1 MSDSWFREQIA
12 PDGEVEDGCH
22 PDEAQALQSYLN
34 NKTTPQEAAH
44 AIIQPTLSSKD
55 PFANLNSLWDLL
67 QEALIQL
74 PATHIPRIIILLQAI
89 QDLSFPEKPPTIPTE
104 SADPDLERFSWKE
117 LPRFG
122 HLWADTHRPDRWR
135 NNLSTAL
142 SSNPTPEN
150 RQELRATH
158 IRKAHIE
165 ALLAVQN
172 VGGIPLLDWGY
183 ETIADALERSA
194 AILDF
199 EIPAAREW
207 IAVAGKELFQGA
219 KEGRQSWALRT
230 KRDMGKEDERMN
242 LGRWRFWE
250 ERMRECQERSKE
262 GVEDAARWA
271 AEEMRRLRELSEE
284 K

>member
-34 NKTTPQEAAH
+34 NKTSPQEAAH
-44 AIIQPTLSSKD
+44 AIIQPTLSSED
-55 PFANLNSLWDLL
+55 PFMNLNSLWDLL

-74 PATHIPRIIILLQAI
+74 SATHIPRLITLLQAI
-89 QDLSFPEKPPTIPTE
+89 QDLPDPETTIIPTE
-104 SADPDLERFSWKE
+104 TADPEERFTWKE

-122 HLWADTHRPDRWR
+122 HLWADTHRRDRWR
-135 NNLSTAL
+135 ENLSTAL
-142 SSNPTPEN
+142 SSCPTLEN
-150 RQELRATH
+150 RQKLRATH
-158 IRKAHIE
+158 IRKAHVE
-165 ALLAVQN
+165 AQLAVQN

-207 IAVAGKELFQGA
+207 IAVAGKELYQGA
-219 KEGRQSWALRT
+219 KEGRESWALRT
-230 KRDMGKEDERMN
+230 KRDMGKEDERMS
-242 LGRWRFWE
+242 LGRWEFWE
-250 ERMRECQERSKE
+250 QRMRECQERSE
-262 GVEDAARWA
+262 VLEDAGHWA
-271 AEEMRRLRELSEE
+271 AEEMRKLRESE